1 MDADHMRRRAL
12 EELALLAEY
21 YQENE
26 VINLDFVYVHTLT
39 LLEHLD
45 AMTLARKIGDAA
57 EADRERG
64 AA

>member
-1 MDADHMRRRAL
+1 MRKRAL
-12 EELALLAEY
+12 EELALLSEY

-26 VINLDFVYVHTLT
+26 DINLDFVYVHTLT

-45 AMTLARKIGDAA
+45 AMTLARNVGEAA

>member
-1 MDADHMRRRAL
+1 MRKRAL

-21 YQENE
+21 HRENE
-26 VINLDFVYVHTLT
+26 DINFDFVYVHTLT

-45 AMTLARKIGDAA
+45 AMKLGHKFGDAA
-57 EADRERG
+57 EAEVERG